1 MNGSITTPPNQPVL
15 TPQSNVPS
23 SNISAAD
30 KRGAR
35 ARMRATRACDRCKGK
50 KARCSGNQPCTLCDR
65 LGLEC
70 AYKASYRRGRT
81 PYILPSTH
89 VPPTPDVNT
98 AAVTNAQPMLSLA
111 PSFPDLAETVVEA
124 GKAAEEAALEDAGE
138 ESSISELVDVPSS
151 YIGPASGVSFL
162 TRAKKRLQEDA
173 TSSHTTDASTFAS
186 GDTPLPEYDSS
197 FLVLPPKHEA
207 MLLIGTYFNVSFP
220 THRYLHRPTVEIWC
234 DELYRNQM
242 QCFIKPGDREKKA
255 IVLMVLAQAT
265 LTSGHKDENN
275 AARSVMFY
283 AASEQQLTKE
293 SGETRLTSVMSR
305 LLQCHYLASQSRIN
319 HAWSLFG
326 TTARLAFAV
335 GLHRRQRPQIGRVNH
350 VEVQC
355 RRRTFWAVYSLDRY
369 LSAALGRPKAIHDDD
384 IDQDLPDCLDDENIL
399 PDKFI
404 TRPPHSQ
411 SVMQASICHIKLTR
425 ILSGI
430 LKEQYPIHPL
440 PTPSHHLI
448 TIKHTASLHSWHSD
462 SYTFVSKSWQDIIL
476 LAAPFSR
483 QCEVLINAYSHAV
496 ILLHR
501 PLLLCDIK
509 TEDDRNAV
517 QDSANACVEAALRIL
532 DLFGDSCEGGRMYG
546 AFWLMQYYVFC
557 AIAVL
562 YVCIIRKLS
571 PPHHWHA
578 HLRTV
583 DRCQRLLSQHAL
595 QASFARRYAIFLG
608 ELRVEAEK
616 KVEGR
621 LRGGGS
627 DDVVMEEPH
636 VRDREVEIHQQ
647 QQQQQDSTTTPFEMG
662 EVDAATV
669 SSLFDELTNWEELDS
684 FVMAGIN
691 FDFDAAF
698 ASATDST

>member
-1 MNGSITTPPNQPVL
+1 EWINHDPSESTNFDTAVQCATVKHICCRQEGSKGSYESYACLRQIEISCIIFFRL
-15 TPQSNVPS
+15 QSS
-23 SNISAAD
+23 SYAIQY
-30 KRGAR
+30 RLQHF
-35 ARMRATRACDRCKGK
+35 DRK

-81 PYILPSTH
+81 PFILPSTH

-98 AAVTNAQPMLSLA
+98 AAVANAQPMLSLE

-186 GDTPLPEYDSS
+186 GDTPLPECDSL

-242 QCFIKPGDREKKA
+242 QCFFKPGDREKKA

-265 LTSGHKDENN
+265 LTSRHKDENN

-335 GLHRRQRPQIGRVNH
+335 GLHRKQRPQIGRVNH

-384 IDQDLPDCLDDENIL
+384 VDQLTKP
-399 PDKFI
+399 
-404 TRPPHSQ
+404 
-411 SVMQASICHIKLTR
+411 LTR

-448 TIKHTASLHSWHSD
+448 TIKYTASLHCWHSD
-462 SYTFVSKSWQDIIL
+462 SYPFVSKSWQDIIL

-509 TEDDRNAV
+509 TEDDRHAV

-532 DLFGDSCEGGRMYG
+532 GLFGDSCEGGRMYG
-546 AFWLMQYYVFC
+546 AFWVSCFSPS
-557 AIAVL
+557 
-562 YVCIIRKLS
+562 LS
-571 PPHHWHA
+571 
-578 HLRTV
+578 
-583 DRCQRLLSQHAL
+583 C
-595 QASFARRYAIFLG
+595 SFFL
-608 ELRVEAEK
+608 
-616 KVEGR
+616 
-621 LRGGGS
+621 
-627 DDVVMEEPH
+627 
-636 VRDREVEIHQQ
+636 
-647 QQQQQDSTTTPFEMG
+647 
-662 EVDAATV
+662 
-669 SSLFDELTNWEELDS
+669 
-684 FVMAGIN
+684 N
-691 FDFDAAF
+691 F
-698 ASATDST
+698 